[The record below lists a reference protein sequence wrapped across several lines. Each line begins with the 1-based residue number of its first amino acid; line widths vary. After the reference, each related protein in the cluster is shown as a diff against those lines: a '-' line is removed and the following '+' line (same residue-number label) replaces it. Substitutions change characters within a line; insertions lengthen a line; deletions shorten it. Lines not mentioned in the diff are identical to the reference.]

1 MSNLSAQRR
10 LASEVLGCGVN
21 RVWIN
26 PEKIADIENAMSRE
40 DIRRLI
46 EEGAISS
53 HQKKGISRGRARARM
68 AKRSYGH
75 CKGAGRRSGAK
86 GARTPSKTQ
95 WIKKIR
101 AQRKELR
108 AQRESGAITPTEYRR
123 LYRRAAGGQ
132 FRNVAHLKTQIELVT
147 SRRGEE

>member
-1 MSNLSAQRR
+1 MSDLASQRR
-10 LASEVLGCGVN
+10 LAAAVLGCGEN

-26 PEKIADIENAMSRE
+26 PEKLSDVQNAMSRE
-40 DIRRLI
+40 DIRNLI
-46 EEGAISS
+46 EGGAISS
-53 HQKKGISRGRARARM
+53 HQKKGISRGRARARI
-68 AKRSYGH
+68 AKRAYGH
-75 CKGAGRRSGAK
+75 CKGPGRRSGAK

-108 AQRESGAITPTEYRR
+108 AQREAGSITRTEYRR

-132 FRNVAHLKTQIELVT
+132 FRNVAHLKTQIEIVT
-147 SRRGEE
+147 SRRD

>member
-1 MSNLSAQRR
+1 MSDLASQRR
-10 LASEVLGCGVN
+10 IAAAVLGCGVN

-26 PEKIADIENAMSRE
+26 PEKLSEVQSAMSRE
-40 DIRRLI
+40 DIRNLI

-53 HQKKGISRGRARARM
+53 HQKKGISRGRARARI
-68 AKRSYGH
+68 AKRAYGH
-75 CKGAGRRSGAK
+75 CKGPGRRSGAK

-108 AQRESGAITPTEYRR
+108 AQRDAGSITRSEYRR

-132 FRNVAHLKTQIELVT
+132 FRNVAHLKAQIEIVT
-147 SRRGEE
+147 FRRD

>member
-1 MSNLSAQRR
+1 MSDLASQRR
-10 LASEVLGCGVN
+10 IAAAVLGCGVN

-26 PEKIADIENAMSRE
+26 PEKLSEVQSAMSRE
-40 DIRRLI
+40 DIRNLI
-46 EEGAISS
+46 EEGAMSS
-53 HQKKGISRGRARARM
+53 HQKKGISRGRARARI
-68 AKRSYGH
+68 AKRAYGH
-75 CKGAGRRSGAK
+75 CKGPGRRSGAK

-108 AQRESGAITPTEYRR
+108 AQRDAGSITRSEYRR

-132 FRNVAHLKTQIELVT
+132 FRNVAHLKAQIEIVT
-147 SRRGEE
+147 SRRD

>member
-1 MSNLSAQRR
+1 MSDLASQRR
-10 LASEVLGCGVN
+10 IAAAVLGCGVN

-26 PEKIADIENAMSRE
+26 PEKLSEVQSAMSRE
-40 DIRRLI
+40 DIRNLI

-53 HQKKGISRGRARARM
+53 HQKKGISCGRARARI
-68 AKRSYGH
+68 AKRAYGH
-75 CKGAGRRSGAK
+75 CKGPGRRSGAK

-108 AQRESGAITPTEYRR
+108 AQRDAGSITRSEYRR

-132 FRNVAHLKTQIELVT
+132 FRNVAHLKAQIEIVT
-147 SRRGEE
+147 SRRD

>member
-10 LASEVLGCGVN
+10 LAALVLKCGQN
-21 RVWIN
+21 RVWID
-26 PEKIADIENAMSRE
+26 PEKIADVQNAMSRE
-40 DIRRLI
+40 DIRKLI
-46 EEGAISS
+46 EDGVISS
-53 HQKKGISRGRARARM
+53 HQKNGISRGRVRARV

-75 CKGAGRRSGAK
+75 IKGPGHRSGAK
-86 GARTPSKTQ
+86 GARTPSKEA

-108 AQRESGAITPTEYRR
+108 AQRDAGTITPSEYRS

-147 SRRGEE
+147 ARRG

>member
-1 MSNLSAQRR
+1 MSDLASQRR
-10 LASEVLGCGVN
+10 IAAAGLGCGVN

-26 PEKIADIENAMSRE
+26 PEKLSEVQSAMSRE
-40 DIRRLI
+40 DIRNLI
-46 EEGAISS
+46 EEGAMSS
-53 HQKKGISRGRARARM
+53 HQKKGISRGRARARI
-68 AKRSYGH
+68 AKRAYGH
-75 CKGAGRRSGAK
+75 CKGPGRRSGAK

-108 AQRESGAITPTEYRR
+108 AQRDAGSITRSEYRR

-132 FRNVAHLKTQIELVT
+132 FRNVAHLKAQIEIVT
-147 SRRGEE
+147 SRRD

>member
-1 MSNLSAQRR
+1 MSDLASQRR
-10 LASEVLGCGVN
+10 IAAAVLGCGVN

-26 PEKIADIENAMSRE
+26 PEKLSEVQSAMSRE
-40 DIRRLI
+40 DIRNLI

-53 HQKKGISRGRARARM
+53 HQKKGISRGRARVRI
-68 AKRSYGH
+68 AKRAYGH
-75 CKGAGRRSGAK
+75 CKGPGRRSGAK

-108 AQRESGAITPTEYRR
+108 AQRDAGSITRSEYRR

-132 FRNVAHLKTQIELVT
+132 FRNVAHLKAQIEIVT
-147 SRRGEE
+147 SRRD

>member
-1 MSNLSAQRR
+1 MSDLASQRR
-10 LASEVLGCGVN
+10 IAAAVLGCGVN

-26 PEKIADIENAMSRE
+26 PEKLSEVQSAMSRE
-40 DIRRLI
+40 DIRNLI

-53 HQKKGISRGRARARM
+53 HQKKGISRGRARARID
-68 AKRSYGH
+68 KRAYGH
-75 CKGAGRRSGAK
+75 CKGPGRRSGAK

-108 AQRESGAITPTEYRR
+108 AQRDAGSITRSEYRR

-132 FRNVAHLKTQIELVT
+132 FRNVAHLKAQIEIVT
-147 SRRGEE
+147 SRRD

>member
-1 MSNLSAQRR
+1 MSDLASQRR
-10 LASEVLGCGVN
+10 LAAAVLSCGES

-26 PEKIADIENAMSRE
+26 PEKLSEVQSALSRE
-40 DIRRLI
+40 DIRNLI

-53 HQKKGISRGRARARM
+53 HQKKGISRGRARARI
-68 AKRSYGH
+68 AKRAYGH
-75 CKGAGRRSGAK
+75 CKGPGRRSGAK

-108 AQRESGAITPTEYRR
+108 AQREAGSIMRTEYRK

-132 FRNVAHLKTQIELVT
+132 FRNVAHLKAQIEIVT
-147 SRRGEE
+147 SRRD

>member
-1 MSNLSAQRR
+1 MSDLASQRR
-10 LASEVLGCGVN
+10 LAAAVLGCGEN

-26 PEKIADIENAMSRE
+26 PEKLSEVQSAMSRE
-40 DIRRLI
+40 DIHNLI

-53 HQKKGISRGRARARM
+53 HQKKGISRGRARARI
-68 AKRSYGH
+68 ARRAYGH
-75 CKGAGRRSGAK
+75 CKGPGRRSGAK

-108 AQRESGAITPTEYRR
+108 AQREAGSITRTEYRR

-132 FRNVAHLKTQIELVT
+132 FRNVAHLKAQIEIVT
-147 SRRGEE
+147 SRRD

>member
-1 MSNLSAQRR
+1 MSDLASQRR
-10 LASEVLGCGVN
+10 IAAAVLGCGVN

-26 PEKIADIENAMSRE
+26 PEKLSEVQSAMSRE
-40 DIRRLI
+40 DIRNLI

-53 HQKKGISRGRARARM
+53 HQKKGISRGRARARI
-68 AKRSYGH
+68 AKRAYGH
-75 CKGAGRRSGAK
+75 CKGPGRRSGAK

-108 AQRESGAITPTEYRR
+108 AQRDAGSITRSEYRR

-132 FRNVAHLKTQIELVT
+132 FRNVAQLKAQIEIVT
-147 SRRGEE
+147 SRRD

>member
-1 MSNLSAQRR
+1 MSDLASQRR
-10 LASEVLGCGVN
+10 LAAAVLGCGEN

-26 PEKIADIENAMSRE
+26 PEKLSEVQSALSRE
-40 DIRRLI
+40 DIRNLI

-53 HQKKGISRGRARARM
+53 HQKMGISRGRARARI
-68 AKRSYGH
+68 AKRAYGH
-75 CKGAGRRSGAK
+75 CKGPGRRSGAK

-108 AQRESGAITPTEYRR
+108 AQREAGSITRTEYRR

-132 FRNVAHLKTQIELVT
+132 FRNVAYLKAQIEIVT
-147 SRRGEE
+147 TRRD

>member
-1 MSNLSAQRR
+1 MSDLASQRR
-10 LASEVLGCGVN
+10 IAAAVLGCGAN

-26 PEKIADIENAMSRE
+26 PEKLSEVQSAMSRE
-40 DIRRLI
+40 DIRNLI

-53 HQKKGISRGRARARM
+53 HQKKGISRGRARARI
-68 AKRSYGH
+68 AKRAYGH
-75 CKGAGRRSGAK
+75 CKGPGRRSGAK

-108 AQRESGAITPTEYRR
+108 AQRDAGSITRSEYRR

-132 FRNVAHLKTQIELVT
+132 FRNVAHLKAQIEIVT
-147 SRRGEE
+147 SRRD

>member
-1 MSNLSAQRR
+1 MSDLASQRR
-10 LASEVLGCGVN
+10 IAAAVLGCGVN

-26 PEKIADIENAMSRE
+26 PEKLSEVQSAMSRE
-40 DIRRLI
+40 DIRNLI

-53 HQKKGISRGRARARM
+53 HQKKGISRGRARARI
-68 AKRSYGH
+68 AKRAYGH
-75 CKGAGRRSGAK
+75 CKGPGRRSGAK

-95 WIKKIR
+95 WIKNIR

-108 AQRESGAITPTEYRR
+108 AQRDAGSITRSEYRR

-132 FRNVAHLKTQIELVT
+132 FRNVAHLKAQIEIVT
-147 SRRGEE
+147 SRRD

>member
-1 MSNLSAQRR
+1 MSDLASQRR
-10 LASEVLGCGVN
+10 IAAAVLGCGVN

-26 PEKIADIENAMSRE
+26 PEKLSDVQSAMSRE
-40 DIRRLI
+40 DIRKLI

-53 HQKKGISRGRARARM
+53 HQKKGISRGRARARI
-68 AKRSYGH
+68 AKRAYGH
-75 CKGAGRRSGAK
+75 CKGPGRRSGAK

-108 AQRESGAITPTEYRR
+108 AQREGGSITRTEYRR

-132 FRNVAHLKTQIELVT
+132 FRSVAHLKAQIEIAT
-147 SRRGEE
+147 SRRD

>member
-1 MSNLSAQRR
+1 MSDLASQRR
-10 LASEVLGCGVN
+10 LAAAVLGCGEN

-26 PEKIADIENAMSRE
+26 PEKLSTVQSAMSRE
-40 DIRRLI
+40 DIRNLI

-53 HQKKGISRGRARARM
+53 HQKKGISRGRARARI
-68 AKRSYGH
+68 AKRAYGH
-75 CKGAGRRSGAK
+75 CKGPGRRSGAK

-108 AQRESGAITPTEYRR
+108 AQREAGSITRTEYRR

-132 FRNVAHLKTQIELVT
+132 FRNVVHLKAQIEIVT
-147 SRRGEE
+147 SRRD

>member
-1 MSNLSAQRR
+1 MSDLSYQRR
-10 LASEVLGCGVN
+10 VAASVLKCGVN
-21 RVWIN
+21 RVWFN
-26 PEKIADIENAMSRE
+26 PENLDDIKNAISRE
-40 DIRRLI
+40 DIRNLI
-46 EEGAISS
+46 KDKKISL

-75 CKGAGRRSGAK
+75 CKGYGHRSGKK

-95 WIKKIR
+95 WVKKIR

-108 AQRESGAITPTEYRR
+108 TQRESGSITRVEYRK

-132 FRNVAHLKTQIELVT
+132 FRNVSHLKAQIEIVT
-147 SRRGEE
+147 SRRV